1 MKNILFLFVML
12 VTTVSFAND
21 PPSYDVGT
29 DDQVTVTID
38 QNVDVY
44 VATINLQTMEV
55 VQSEDSF
62 AKTSATKIVQPDGN
76 FFVAIKTETQECA
89 FVYCTNTVKKIDPGW
104 QLTNGK
110 DKATKTSLSL
120 NVMCASSGGLP
131 YNC

>member
-1 MKNILFLFVML
+1 MKKLLFLFVML

-55 VQSEDSF
+55 FQTEDSF
-62 AKTSATKIVQPDGN
+62 AKTSVTKIDQPNGN
-76 FFVAIKTETQECA
+76 HFVAIKTKTQDCE
-89 FVYCTNTVKKIDPGW
+89 FVYCSNVVKKIDPGR

-110 DKATKTSLSL
+110 IKATETFVSLDFMLS
-120 NVMCASSGGLP
+120 SSGGLP
-131 YNC
+131 FNC

>member
-1 MKNILFLFVML
+1 MKNLFFAFAILM
-12 VTTVSFAND
+12 TTVSFASD

-62 AKTSATKIVQPDGN
+62 AKTFATKIVQPDGN
-76 FFVAIKTETQECA
+76 FFVAIKTETQGCE
-89 FVYCTNTVKKIDPGW
+89 FVYCTNTVKKIDPGR

-110 DKATKTSLSL
+110 IKAIKTIVTPDNMLS
-120 NVMCASSGGLP
+120 SSGGLP
-131 YNC
+131 YLC